1 MRKSLEG
8 PSVSGGL
15 SPQGIPAGH
24 PLVLQSILGLFLK
37 KSSSIK
43 VRECVDID
51 KPLPRSW
58 SFCET
63 FNKLQV
69 SITQPYT
76 F

>member
-1 MRKSLEG
+1 MRTSLED

-15 SPQGIPAGH
+15 SPQGIPVGH

-37 KSSSIK
+37 NSSSIK
-43 VRECVDID
+43 VRGSVDID
-51 KPLPRSW
+51 KPLSRSW

-63 FNKLQV
+63 FNKLQI
-69 SITQPYT
+69 SITQPYI